1 MNRELRQRLHVHS
14 WFFGALGLLVVL
26 VLAAGVLLG
35 REHLAWQRAGR
46 LLEQK
51 QHELAQLEALVSAPS
66 ALELEAARGALEQAR
81 TELFGV
87 RAEEVAV
94 GPAPAGRIEAYADL
108 NAFVERTRER
118 AAHAGVVVEAEER
131 FGFGQFAREGPT
143 VDQVPAIW
151 RQRVMVERLLETL
164 WVVRPQ
170 ALAGVW
176 CEPAPPD
183 RSLQV
188 PGLVEG
194 RGVRLEFVGR
204 TACLRQYLA
213 RLAVMAP
220 PVVVREVR
228 AEPIPVDP
236 RQQDVVRVT
245 KFTLVL
251 EALSAVGPVAA
262 REPGI
267 VEPDAAVTWPAPRA
281 QSAGVGWIF
290 EVFEPP
296 ALSYDKALR
305 AWTLVGGPVAA
316 ASGVL
321 AQPELVAV
329 QRRPYR
335 WRLVGNGGS
344 GTASWVLLEDARN
357 LRTVRLGEGERD
369 ESGAI
374 SVVETRMVR
383 AAGGEV
389 VAEVKLR
396 ERTGAEVVLRSGV
409 AAPGSELV
417 ALVRTETGAAPVEVA
432 ADGVVTC
439 GATSF
444 RITAINE
451 TPAAATLVRLGAEG
465 PSVETLRIGTAVR

>member
-1 MNRELRQRLHVHS
+1 MNRELRQRLRAHR
-14 WFFGALGLLVVL
+14 WFFGTMGLLAVL
-26 VLAAGVLLG
+26 ALAAGVLLG
-35 REHLAWQRAGR
+35 REHLTWQRAGR

-51 QHELAQLEALVSAPS
+51 QRELAQLGALASAPS
-66 ALELEAARGALEQAR
+66 SLELEEARTALEQVR

-87 RAEEVAV
+87 RVTEIEEGAV
-94 GPAPAGRIEAYADL
+94 PAGRIEAYADL
-108 NAFVERTRER
+108 NAFVERTRVR
-118 AAHAGVVVEAEER
+118 AAQAGVAVEAKER
-131 FGFGQFAREGPT
+131 FGFDQFGHEGPT
-143 VDQVPAIW
+143 IDQVPAVW
-151 RQRVMVERLLETL
+151 RQRVMVERLLEAL
-164 WVVRPQ
+164 WAVRPQ

-176 CEPAPPD
+176 CEPVSPD

-188 PGLVEG
+188 PGLVEAS
-194 RGVRLEFVGR
+194 GVRLAFVGR

-213 RLAVMAP
+213 RLSGMP
-220 PVVVREVR
+220 WPVVVRAVR
-228 AEPIPVDP
+228 AEPMPVDP

-251 EALSAVGPVAA
+251 EALSAIGPVAV
-262 REPGI
+262 REAGP
-267 VEPDAAVTWPAPRA
+267 VETGAAATWLAPRD
-281 QSAGVGWIF
+281 QSAGAGWTF

-296 ALSYDKALR
+296 ALSYDMALR

-344 GTASWVLLEDARN
+344 GTASWVVLEDARN
-357 LRTVRLGEGERD
+357 QRTVRLGDGESD

-374 SVVETRMVR
+374 TVVEKRLVR

-396 ERTGAEVVLRSGV
+396 ERAGAEVVLRSGV
-409 AAPGSELV
+409 VARGSELV
-417 ALVRTETGAAPVEVA
+417 ALVRTATGAAPIEVA
-432 ADGVVTC
+432 TGGVVIC

-451 TPAAATLVRLGAEG
+451 APPTATMVGLGTEGPAA
-465 PSVETLRIGTAVR
+465 ETLQIEAAAR